1 MNRREFGHTGIYLSP
16 ITFGSMR
23 LAPDRVRLDLAVEMI
38 TRMAE
43 RGLTTFHSS
52 HEYESYPF
60 FCEVM
65 QEFRSKKPSA
75 EVVHIAK
82 IAVPH
87 FHDATFTGS
96 RLSTLIEDQL
106 RALGTERIDIVQ
118 WLVRH
123 QPNEDEQR
131 LTILA
136 ECQQALT
143 ATWERLHGE
152 GKVGVLTSFP
162 YSVPF
167 AREVLKLPL
176 CEGLVTYLNALELDM
191 VPFLDAMEKA
201 GQGYVAIRPFHAGL
215 ITTENMGQ
223 SSCGSFGVALCANRS
238 NAQMEKLVSTLRI
251 LNVPEDTVTD
261 FALQFPLLHPAV
273 ASVIVSVTSLNH
285 ADEVMDAS
293 DRAIVDKETFTKTI
307 NSLSPS
313 LV

>member
-1 MNRREFGHTGIYLSP
+1 MSSREFGRTGIDLSP

-23 LAPDRVRLDLAVEMI
+23 LDPHRIGLDTAVKML

-65 QEFRSKKPSA
+65 QAFSRVKPSA
-75 EVVHIAK
+75 TVLHICK

-87 FHDATFTGS
+87 FDDATFTGS
-96 RLSTLIEDQL
+96 RLSTLVEEQL

-123 QPNEDEQR
+123 QPNEDEPR
-131 LTILA
+131 LAILT
-136 ECQQALT
+136 ECQQALSL
-143 ATWERLHGE
+143 TWERLHRE

-176 CEGLVTYLNALELDM
+176 CKGLVTYLNALELDM
-191 VPFLDAMEKA
+191 VPFLEAMEKA
-201 GQGYVAIRPFHAGL
+201 GQGYIAIRPFHAGL
-215 ITTENMGQ
+215 ITTENLGR
-223 SSCGSFGVALCANRS
+223 SSCDRS
-238 NAQMEKLVSTLRI
+238 DPQRQKLILMLRMLKI
-251 LNVPEDTVTD
+251 PEDAVTD
-261 FALQFPLLHPAV
+261 FAIQFPLLHPVV
-273 ASVIVSVTSLNH
+273 ASVIVSVTSIEH
-285 ADEVMDAS
+285 ADEVMNAS
-293 DRAIVDKETFTKTI
+293 DRARVNKNAFAKIV
-307 NSLSPS
+307 SSSSPS